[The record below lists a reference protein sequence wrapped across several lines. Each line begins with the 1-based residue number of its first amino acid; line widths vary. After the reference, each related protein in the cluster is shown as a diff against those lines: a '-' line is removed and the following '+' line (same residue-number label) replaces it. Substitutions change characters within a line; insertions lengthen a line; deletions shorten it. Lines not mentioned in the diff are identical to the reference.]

1 MIRKIIRP
9 MIAAVY
15 VADGVKAL
23 SKPEDYVEGTKSV
36 LDSARAV
43 LPSQYKGYVP
53 TDATMVTQAA
63 AGTRVGAGSLL
74 ALGKAPRLAAG
85 TLAVLSVPTI
95 YARNAFWNT
104 DDDQEKEQRKNGL
117 LTNLALLGGLMVTSL
132 DTEGKPGLAWRA
144 KDAGRRANK
153 SIQQALPGKSEQ
165 EEMRDNFVEGASNA
179 RDNIVE
185 GATAAG
191 TAAAGFFSDA
201 GDKLADAWNDV
212 TDYVEDNKD
221 DWLSAAKNN
230 AKIAKKRLVKAAD
243 KAQKR
248 AAEAAD
254 EAQKRGEEAAK
265 NGKKSAQKLAKKA
278 DKRANK
284 LSNKAEK
291 AANKA
296 EKKLS
301 KKLEKLS

>member
-104 DDDQEKEQRKNGL
+104 DDDQEKEERKNGL
-117 LTNLALLGGLMVTSL
+117 LTNLALLGLSL
-132 DTEGKPGLAWRA
+132 
-144 KDAGRRANK
+144 
-153 SIQQALPGKSEQ
+153 IH
-165 EEMRDNFVEGASNA
+165 
-179 RDNIVE
+179 I
-185 GATAAG
+185 
-191 TAAAGFFSDA
+191 
-201 GDKLADAWNDV
+201 
-212 TDYVEDNKD
+212 
-221 DWLSAAKNN
+221 
-230 AKIAKKRLVKAAD
+230 
-243 KAQKR
+243 
-248 AAEAAD
+248 
-254 EAQKRGEEAAK
+254 
-265 NGKKSAQKLAKKA
+265 
-278 DKRANK
+278 
-284 LSNKAEK
+284 
-291 AANKA
+291 
-296 EKKLS
+296 
-301 KKLEKLS
+301 

>member
-165 EEMRDNFVEGASNA
+165 EEMRDNL
-179 RDNIVE
+179 VE

-221 DWLSAAKNN
+221 DWLSAAKKN

-254 EAQKRGEEAAK
+254 EAQKRGEKAAK

>member
-15 VADGVKAL
+15 VADGVKTL
-23 SKPEDYVEGTKSV
+23 SNPEEYVEGTKSV

-74 ALGKAPRLAAG
+74 AIGKVPRLAAA
-85 TLAVLSVPTI
+85 TLAAVSIPTI

-104 DDDQEKEQRKNGL
+104 DDDQQKEQRKNGL
-117 LTNLALLGGLMVTSL
+117 LTNLALLGGLVLTSL

-153 SIQQALPGKSEQ
+153 AVQQALPGKSEQ
-165 EEMRDNFVEGASNA
+165 EEIRDT
-179 RDNIVE
+179 IVE
-185 GATAAG
+185 GATNAKDSIAKGAATAG
-191 TAAAGFFSDA
+191 TAAAGFLSTA
-201 GDKLADAWNDV
+201 GDKLSDAWNEV

-221 DWLSAAKNN
+221 DWLSTAKKN
-230 AKIAKKRLVKAAD
+230 AKIAKKRIVKAAD

-248 AAEAAD
+248 AEEAAE
-254 EAQKRGEEAAK
+254 EAQKRAEDATK
-265 NGKKSAQKLAKKA
+265 SGKKSARKLAKKA
-278 DKRANK
+278 DKRASK

>member
-23 SKPEDYVEGTKSV
+23 SKPEDYVEGTQSV

-165 EEMRDNFVEGASNA
+165 EEMRDNL
-179 RDNIVE
+179 VE

-221 DWLSAAKNN
+221 DWLSAAKKN

-254 EAQKRGEEAAK
+254 EAQKRGEKAAK